1 MPAGV
6 RGEPGVKKIR
16 HYRNA
21 DGKLLVDITRSLRAS
36 ERSRAAPFGQFAR
49 PEAASGPPCLPF
61 CQAQPAGIS
70 GVYSGHFPGFQG
82 LFFGIS
88 SWRPGIRRLSRG
100 IRRFSRRWD
109 QRLFLPP
116 HHPRRRLACFIR
128 AQYFWRRGFMPAR
141 PRKLLLSRE
150 EASKAERQERC
161 TACAA
166 LPLPQSTL
174 SSEPSST
181 PRLLWPPSRRAPVVP
196 IRVCQHDDANR
207 RNGQET
213 EIGDRAGEG

>member
-1 MPAGV
+1 MG
-6 RGEPGVKKIR
+6 
-16 HYRNA
+16 
-21 DGKLLVDITRSLRAS
+21 
-36 ERSRAAPFGQFAR
+36 
-49 PEAASGPPCLPF
+49 
-61 CQAQPAGIS
+61 
-70 GVYSGHFPGFQG
+70 SGHFSGFQG
-82 LFFGIS
+82 LFLRIS

-109 QRLFLPP
+109 QRLFFPHPLLP
-116 HHPRRRLACFIR
+116 LACYSR
-128 AQYFWRRGFMPAR
+128 AQHFWRRGFMPAR

-150 EASKAERQERC
+150 EASKAERQEVHSLCRPP
-161 TACAA
+161 APAEHIVLRA
-166 LPLPQSTL
+166 KLDR
-174 SSEPSST
+174 ST

>member
-1 MPAGV
+1 MQSSPKGGLQGRAG
-6 RGEPGVKKIR
+6 
-16 HYRNA
+16 
-21 DGKLLVDITRSLRAS
+21 LLTGS
-36 ERSRAAPFGQFAR
+36 
-49 PEAASGPPCLPF
+49 PCLPF

-70 GVYSGHFPGFQG
+70 GIGSGHFPGFQG
-82 LFFGIS
+82 LFLRIS
-88 SWRPGIRRLSRG
+88 SWRPGIRRLSPG

-109 QRLFLPP
+109 QRLFFPHPLLP
-116 HHPRRRLACFIR
+116 LACYSR
-128 AQYFWRRGFMPAR
+128 AQHFWRRGFMPAR
-141 PRKLLLSRE
+141 PRKLFCRE
-150 EASKAERQERC
+150 RRHQKLKDRRC

-213 EIGDRAGEG
+213 EIGDRAGEGWGGWMDACMGTMQRHQRTVVCFVVLSMPCSTAL

>member
-1 MPAGV
+1 MGNQYEFIRTNPLPDFL
-6 RGEPGVKKIR
+6 PGS
-16 HYRNA
+16 A
-21 DGKLLVDITRSLRAS
+21 
-36 ERSRAAPFGQFAR
+36 
-49 PEAASGPPCLPF
+49 C
-61 CQAQPAGIS
+61 
-70 GVYSGHFPGFQG
+70 
-82 LFFGIS
+82 
-88 SWRPGIRRLSRG
+88 
-100 IRRFSRRWD
+100 WD
-109 QRLFLPP
+109 QRGGLRSFFWVSGPFPPDQLLAPRDQALVPRDQALFPALGSAPVLPP
-116 HHPRRRLACFIR
+116 PPSPLGLLFTGAAFLAAGFYAGPPAGTFCRERRHQKPKGR
-128 AQYFWRRGFMPAR
+128 
-141 PRKLLLSRE
+141 
-150 EASKAERQERC
+150 RC